1 MKKLLLDVEARS
13 RCDLTKAGARRY
25 AVDPST
31 QITTACWKW
40 TGERVVHSACNIPG
54 LAHLGNSTMASFTAA
69 IAEADRI
76 VAHNIACDASV
87 IFSTIGPC
95 GLDLSKLDDTM
106 ARAQR
111 AALPG
116 GLDALCGALGVQ
128 GKSMDGHR
136 LVMATCKPRKDG
148 TFNED
153 PALFKALLDYNVQDV
168 RCLESVDRMLPP
180 LSPDEL
186 EIWRR
191 TWRKNARGLPL
202 DIELCERIAAKRAEI
217 ELEIANDLR
226 GLTGG
231 AVTAITQRA
240 RIQEWCKSKGVPI
253 PNLQRATVES
263 WLDMEA
269 MPFDV
274 YQVLTILFDS
284 GGSAPTKAQAL
295 LDRHVAG
302 TFQDA
307 TRYYGARSGRGTSE
321 GANLFNLVRPS
332 GKHDATQVIER
343 LKAEPDGKF
352 TNTELS
358 DVLRG
363 VVRAP
368 VGKLLIDA
376 DLANIELRI
385 SLWLAGDSKKLE
397 LLRNGADLYA
407 ATAANALNIPGLT
420 KKTHPKER
428 QMFKSVV
435 LGGGY
440 GVGVDKLFNAFKTN
454 KDLPYEV
461 RRDLTHSQVAA
472 IHAGYRD
479 ANAPLQMMWK
489 GLGEA
494 MRASLAYRGAIVP
507 ACGGKV
513 GFFWRKDEDVMD
525 LTLPSGRKIL
535 HYKPRINE
543 EGELTFWRAKH
554 GRMMEQRTWGG
565 ALTEILSQSIAR
577 DVIVAVERAIEAELP
592 DVHLILDIYDS
603 VVALSP
609 ENVAHER
616 MGQIV
621 EIMRR
626 VPDWAPGLPLD
637 AEATVTERME
647 K

>member
-1 MKKLLLDVEARS
+1 MKKLLLDIETRS

-40 TGERVVHSACNIPG
+40 ADERVVHSACNLPG

-76 VAHNIACDASV
+76 VAHNIAFDASV
-87 IFSTIGPC
+87 IFSTLGPC
-95 GLDLSKLDDTM
+95 GLDLDKLDDTM

-116 GLDALCGALGVQ
+116 GLDALCEALGVQ

-153 PALFKALLDYNVQDV
+153 GALFKALLDYNVQDV

-217 ELEIANDLR
+217 ELEIANDLH
-226 GLTGG
+226 GFTGG

-263 WLDMEA
+263 WLDMEV

-302 TFQDA
+302 TF
-307 TRYYGARSGRGTSE
+307 SGCHP
-321 GANLFNLVRPS
+321 LLWRP
-332 GKHDATQVIER
+332 E
-343 LKAEPDGKF
+343 
-352 TNTELS
+352 
-358 DVLRG
+358 
-363 VVRAP
+363 
-368 VGKLLIDA
+368 
-376 DLANIELRI
+376 
-385 SLWLAGDSKKLE
+385 
-397 LLRNGADLYA
+397 
-407 ATAANALNIPGLT
+407 
-420 KKTHPKER
+420 
-428 QMFKSVV
+428 
-435 LGGGY
+435 
-440 GVGVDKLFNAFKTN
+440 
-454 KDLPYEV
+454 
-461 RRDLTHSQVAA
+461 
-472 IHAGYRD
+472 
-479 ANAPLQMMWK
+479 WK
-489 GLGEA
+489 GHFRGRQFVQPRQA
-494 MRASLAYRGAIVP
+494 VRQARCGAS
-507 ACGGKV
+507 
-513 GFFWRKDEDVMD
+513 
-525 LTLPSGRKIL
+525 
-535 HYKPRINE
+535 H
-543 EGELTFWRAKH
+543 
-554 GRMMEQRTWGG
+554 
-565 ALTEILSQSIAR
+565 
-577 DVIVAVERAIEAELP
+577 
-592 DVHLILDIYDS
+592 
-603 VVALSP
+603 
-609 ENVAHER
+609 
-616 MGQIV
+616 
-621 EIMRR
+621 
-626 VPDWAPGLPLD
+626 
-637 AEATVTERME
+637 
-647 K
+647 

>member
-1 MKKLLLDVEARS
+1 MKKLLLDIETRS

-40 TGERVVHSACNIPG
+40 ADERIVHSACNIPG
-54 LAHLGNSTMASFTAA
+54 LARLGNSTMANFMAA
-69 IAEADRI
+69 IAEADRV
-76 VAHNIACDASV
+76 VAHNIAFDASV
-87 IFSTIGPC
+87 IFSTLGPC
-95 GLDLSKLDDTM
+95 GLDLNKLDDTM

-116 GLDALCGALGVQ
+116 GLDALCEALGVQ

-153 PALFKALLDYNVQDV
+153 GALFKALLDYNVQDV

-180 LSPDEL
+180 LSPDEI

-202 DIELCERIAAKRAEI
+202 DTELCERIAAKRAEI

-240 RIQEWCKSKGVPI
+240 RIQEWCKSKGAPI

-263 WLDMEA
+263 WLDMET
-269 MPFDV
+269 MPFDI

-321 GANLFNLVRPS
+321 GVNMFNIARPS
-332 GKHDATQVIER
+332 GKYDTGEVIKR
-343 LKAEPDGKF
+343 LAAEPGGKF

-363 VVRAP
+363 AIKAP
-368 VGKLLIDA
+368 SGFLIIDS
-376 DLANIELRI
+376 DLSNIELRK
-385 SLWLAGDSKKLE
+385 SLWLAGDHQKLE
-397 LLRNGADLYA
+397 LLRSGNDLYA
-407 ATAANALNIPGLT
+407 ATAAAALGIPTLT
-420 KKTHPKER
+420 KKSHPKER
-428 QMFKSVV
+428 QAYKKVV
-435 LGGGY
+435 LSGGY
-440 GVGVDKLFNAFKTN
+440 GVGIDKLFISFKSD
-454 KDLPYEV
+454 KDLPYEY
-461 RRDLTHSQVAA
+461 RRDLTYSQVAA

-479 ANAPLQMMWK
+479 ANAPLQMTWK

-494 MRASLAYRGAIVP
+494 MRAALAYRGAIVP
-507 ACGGKV
+507 ACGDKV
-513 GFFWRKDEDVMD
+513 SFFWRKDEDVLD
-525 LTLPSGRKIL
+525 IILPSGRKIL

-543 EGELTFWRAKH
+543 EGELTFWRAWRGK
-554 GRMMEQRTWGG
+554 MLEQRTWGG
-565 ALTEILSQSIAR
+565 GILELICQASAR
-577 DVIVAVERAIEAELP
+577 DILTATERAIEAELP

-603 VVALSP
+603 VVALAP
-609 ENVAHER
+609 EDVAHER

-637 AEATVTERME
+637 AEATVTKRME